1 MVFDV
6 FISHSNKDKAVADA
20 AVAHLEGRGIRCWVA
35 PRDITPGADWGQEIA
50 SAIKQCRIFLLI
62 FSNHSNRSQRVLDEL
77 NLAISR
83 EATILPFRIEN
94 IDPVGAMQLHLAS
107 RHWLDAYDPS
117 WKAHLDSLA
126 ETISGILGIRPKEQP
141 QAKPS
146 TQIREKKPSSKKL
159 RPFFLIPLGAVGI
172 LVALGIIFYPSLFP
186 GKTSP
191 NDERTGIVPT
201 LTGIPSSPANLDI
214 AIASSQVD
222 LDPLYLNYI
231 DSTFI
236 LNSLFLTLT
245 DIDITNGK
253 VVPEAAESWSI
264 STDGRIYT
272 FKIRQDIPWVNHA
285 LGGTTDVER
294 DENGNIRYLNAD
306 DFVYAIHRMCNPDKD
321 PGAYDSLLVPLIKGC
336 LAVYQY
342 PDPKNVPA
350 NLFDSI
356 GTRALS
362 TYELFIELE
371 APASFFLAVTSMHPL
386 AATPQWAIEKYQT
399 AWNSPGI
406 LVSDGLFVIDQFSV
420 GEAIQFARNEFLP
433 EDMLASG
440 NIKRI
445 NLQLGKDEN
454 QVYDLWLAGKVDF
467 APIPLDQFIS
477 HKEKY
482 PSEIVTFSGE
492 TVVYAAFNTR
502 KAPFDNVHVRR
513 AFSAAFYR
521 ETYVNQAIDGLG
533 VPMIHIGLPGVN
545 GAPPVNEAG
554 VGYDPAFAK
563 EELALAG
570 YPDCAGFPTISI
582 QASRTTSLIFR
593 LPEETIRTWETT
605 LGCPAHLFQEDF
617 TSEPDKQNVDILV
630 GGWTY
635 DYPDE
640 NSMLYDLFYCE
651 YTNSDWIIFKRSCN
665 SIDDLLKQAQTQV
678 DQDERAALYYQAEE
692 ALFGKDG
699 EFPVAPIYMRI
710 LPYAVQPWLTIN
722 LTTNYERSSF
732 KGWIINM
739 EDKTSAGEN

>member
-20 AVAHLEGRGIRCWVA
+20 VVACLESNHIRCWVA
-35 PRDITPGADWGQEIA
+35 PRDIKPGADWGQEIA
-50 SAIKQCRIFLLI
+50 NAIKQCRIFLLI

-94 IDPVGAMQLHLAS
+94 IDPIGAMQLHLSS

-117 WKAHLDSLA
+117 WKAHLEALA
-126 ETISGILGIRPKEQP
+126 QTCAGILGNPPQEQP
-141 QAKPS
+141 QEKPFIERKE
-146 TQIREKKPSSKKL
+146 QKASSKKRL
-159 RPFFLIPLGAVGI
+159 TYFLIPVGI
-172 LVALGIIFYPSLFP
+172 VGLLVGLGLIAYPRLFPVKTPSSENNSKFNPTNTMVPSL
-186 GKTSP
+186 
-191 NDERTGIVPT
+191 
-201 LTGIPSSPANLDI
+201 PASLDM

-231 DSTFI
+231 GSTFI

-294 DENGNIRYLNAD
+294 DDNGNIHYLNAD
-306 DFVYAIHRMCNPDKD
+306 DFVYAIHRMCNPDKV
-321 PGAYDSLLVPLIKGC
+321 PGAYDSLLMPLIKGC
-336 LAVYQY
+336 LAVNQY
-342 PDPKNVPA
+342 PDPNNIPQDLMDGIGA
-350 NLFDSI
+350 RSI
-356 GTRALS
+356 NTQ
-362 TYELFIELE
+362 ELLIELE
-371 APASFFLAVTSMHPL
+371 APASFFLSVTSMNPL
-386 AATPQWAIEKYQT
+386 AATPQWAIEKYGE

-420 GEAIQFARNEFLP
+420 GEAIQFARNEFMP
-433 EDMLASG
+433 EDMRASG
-440 NIKRI
+440 NIERI
-445 NLQLGKDEN
+445 NLQLGEDEN

-467 APIPLDQFIS
+467 ASIPLDQYNR
-477 HKEKY
+477 HKDLY
-482 PSEIVTFSGE
+482 PSEMATFSGE
-492 TVVYAAFNTR
+492 TIIYAAFNTR
-502 KAPFDNVHVRR
+502 KAPFDNEHVRR
-513 AFSAAFYR
+513 AFSAAFDR
-521 ETYVNQAIDGLG
+521 ESFVNQAIDGLG

-554 VGYDPAFAK
+554 IGYDPAFAK

-570 YPDCAGFPTISI
+570 YPDCAGFPAISI

-593 LPEETIRTWETT
+593 LPEETIRTWETA
-605 LGCPAHLFQEDF
+605 LGCPDHLFQEDF
-617 TSEPDKQNVDILV
+617 TSEPDRQNVDILV

-651 YTNSDWIIFKRSCN
+651 YTNSEWIIFKRSCN

-678 DQDERAALYYQAEE
+678 DQDERAALYYQAEK

-722 LTTNYERSSF
+722 STTNYERSSF

-739 EDKTSAGEN
+739 DKKIAAGEN